1 MPAECSADRSPA
13 TAGRSYLDPRRCAFP
28 KWLLSVLLLGQGGLM
43 QSFGPFAVA
52 FPLVSGTAPCVLTLP
67 LCVRTRAPMAGRR
80 GGRVDE
86 EREVQYHISYKDLD
100 YFKKH
105 FLIFLFKFCVRN
117 HSGLNIRQTKISCAI
132 GAGGS
137 LQVAG
142 KSGAVESSFSFGS
155 TMALC
160 GTFQLLSYTDVK
172 ANYCHGRK
180 EPECN
185 YCRISSSAANLVI
198 FNLLKFSFTKTN
210 QYLEK
215 S

>member
-1 MPAECSADRSPA
+1 MLRGKNACGVLGRQISSDSRKILSRSPEMCISKVA
-13 TAGRSYLDPRRCAFP
+13 LICAPPGTGRSDAEFWTICCC
-28 KWLLSVLLLGQGGLM
+28 V
-43 QSFGPFAVA
+43 SFGFRNRSLRSDASPMCA
-52 FPLVSGTAPCVLTLP
+52 
-67 LCVRTRAPMAGRR
+67 RAPVAGRR

-172 ANYCHGRK
+172 ANY
-180 EPECN
+180 
-185 YCRISSSAANLVI
+185 
-198 FNLLKFSFTKTN
+198 
-210 QYLEK
+210 
-215 S
+215 